1 MLQRREEEFSDKL
14 NHRASFSGFTALM
27 YAVLIGNTTILE
39 MLLENGA
46 DPSIE
51 NEVGLKARDYANN
64 YPQMIKLLQ
73 EYEGKV
79 INYTN
84 RPIFVPLFKVY
95 FKIKNTIRVA

>member
-14 NHRASFSGFTALM
+14 NHRALFSGFTALM
-27 YAVLIGNTTILE
+27 YAALIGNTTILE

-51 NEVGLKARDYANN
+51 NEMGLKARDYANN

-79 INYTN
+79 INDTN
-84 RPIFVPLFKVY
+84 RPIL
-95 FKIKNTIRVA
+95 

>member
-1 MLQRREEEFSDKL
+1 
-14 NHRASFSGFTALM
+14 M

-64 YPQMIKLLQ
+64 CPQMIKLLQ

-79 INYTN
+79 INATN

-95 FKIKNTIRVA
+95 FKTKNTIRVA

>member
-1 MLQRREEEFSDKL
+1 
-14 NHRASFSGFTALM
+14 M

-79 INYTN
+79 INDTN

-95 FKIKNTIRVA
+95 LKLKIQHVWPSLNCKIFVVLVILRE

>member
-1 MLQRREEEFSDKL
+1 
-14 NHRASFSGFTALM
+14 M
-27 YAVLIGNTTILE
+27 YAVLMGNTTILE

-79 INYTN
+79 INDTN
-84 RPIFVPLFKVY
+84 RPILYRCSRFISKL
-95 FKIKNTIRVA
+95 KIQYVWPSLNLKKLWS

>member
-1 MLQRREEEFSDKL
+1 
-14 NHRASFSGFTALM
+14 M
-27 YAVLIGNTTILE
+27 YAVLMGNTTILE

-51 NEVGLKARDYANN
+51 NEVGLMARDYANN

-84 RPIFVPLFKVY
+84 RPIFVPFKVY